1 MGWSEIR
8 RWMSQPLGFT
18 TPSPSS
24 SGDCDLAQRCAIL
37 LRPQIANAVE
47 SVDLH
52 RLFAMLSKEMAMISG
67 GSLSTS
73 TSQAYGN
80 IDIGEDVQWSVDVAP
95 LLIDRCAVSN
105 ERYQKFVDDCGYDT
119 DTWWSEAALPLRSK
133 WVDRSGARAPQ
144 DWCHGSPPIDKLQ
157 HPVVGICWYEAEA
170 YAKWVGKRLPSEA
183 EWMWAAMASQTA
195 GARYTWGAEWRN
207 DYANTWH
214 AGYGCTVPV
223 SEFAP
228 HNGSNKTCQFIGN
241 VWEWTQT
248 PFGSW
253 SVDDEWGDCREFRAI
268 KGGAFDTLLT
278 NQVTIHFQSG
288 EPILGRRHNVGFRC
302 ALNPTDLV
310 GPK

>member
-8 RWMSQPLGFT
+8 RWMSQPLGLT

-119 DTWWSEAALPLRSK
+119 DTWWREAALPLRPK
-133 WVDRSGARAPQ
+133 WVIEAARGHLKTGVMEVLPSTNCNIQWLGFVGTRRRHTLNGLVSDCRPRRSGCGLP
-144 DWCHGSPPIDKLQ
+144 W
-157 HPVVGICWYEAEA
+157 PV
-170 YAKWVGKRLPSEA
+170 KRPGLDIRGVPSGA
-183 EWMWAAMASQTA
+183 TITPTPGMLAMDVRCLS
-195 GARYTWGAEWRN
+195 
-207 DYANTWH
+207 ANSH
-214 AGYGCTVPV
+214 HITVRT
-223 SEFAP
+223 
-228 HNGSNKTCQFIGN
+228 G
-241 VWEWTQT
+241 
-248 PFGSW
+248 
-253 SVDDEWGDCREFRAI
+253 
-268 KGGAFDTLLT
+268 LT
-278 NQVTIHFQSG
+278 S
-288 EPILGRRHNVGFRC
+288 L
-302 ALNPTDLV
+302 
-310 GPK
+310 